1 MKAFP
6 LQNPRAFT
14 TLELLLSIVLMGIL
28 LGFFLLYNQGTTTR
42 TDHQTQ
48 VALFVAE
55 LRLAQSNAASGKE
68 PGNFGIHLESD
79 AYTIF
84 EGITYNLSAS
94 SNRTVE
100 LPETIV
106 IQNINL
112 ADNAT
117 DIVFT
122 APRGETMQAGTLEFH
137 SEPLNESTI
146 ITLSPLGYV
155 NY

>member
-1 MKAFP
+1 MTILRIK
-6 LQNPRAFT
+6 NPRAFT
-14 TLELLLSIVLMGIL
+14 TLELMLSIVLLGIL

-42 TDHQTQ
+42 TDRQTQ

-79 AYTIF
+79 AYTVF
-84 EGITYNLSAS
+84 EGSTYNPSAS
-94 SNRTVE
+94 SNHAVE

-122 APRGETMQAGTLEFH
+122 GPRGETVQSGTLEFY
-137 SEPLNESTI
+137 SEPLNESTV

-155 NY
+155 SY